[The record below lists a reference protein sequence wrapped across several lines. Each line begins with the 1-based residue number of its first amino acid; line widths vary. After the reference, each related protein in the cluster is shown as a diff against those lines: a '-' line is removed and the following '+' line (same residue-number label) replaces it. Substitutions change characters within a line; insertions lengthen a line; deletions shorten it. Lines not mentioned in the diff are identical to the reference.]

1 MVEQGSSEW
10 HAMRI
15 GKATASRMSDILA
28 KTKSGPSAMRANY
41 LAQLVAERL
50 TGVVAESYSSA
61 AMEWGNEWEVGARS
75 AYEFYHGADVQ
86 LVDFIDHPVIEKT
99 GASPDGLV
107 GADGLVEIKCPQT
120 GTHIATLLEGKVPD
134 KYVVQMLWQMECTGR
149 AWCDFV
155 SFDPRMPE
163 DMRLFVRRI
172 ERDDDRL
179 HEMRGEVIKF
189 LEDVNET
196 VEKLVFKYRVPALK
210 AAE

>member
-1 MVEQGSSEW
+1 MIEQGSPEW

-15 GKATASRMSDILA
+15 GKATASRISDILA

-50 TGVVAESYSSA
+50 TGVPATRYKSD

-75 AYEFYHGADVQ
+75 AYEFYHGADVV
-86 LVDFIDHPVIEKT
+86 LVDFIDHPVIDKT

-107 GADGLVEIKCPQT
+107 GADGLVEIKCPNT
-120 GTHIATLLEGKVPD
+120 ATHIATLFDAKVPD

-149 AWCDFV
+149 QWCDFV

-163 DMRLFVRRI
+163 DMRLFVKRI
-172 ERDDDRL
+172 ERDEDRL
-179 HEMRGEVIKF
+179 REIRGEVIKF

-196 VEKLVFKYRVPALK
+196 VEKLVLKYRVPALN